1 MARLITNKTWVP
13 KRLQPRM
20 SQIYFYLDS
29 SIECNSGKYVDKY
42 VLTMLLIHLGTPT
55 VPNIDIENMAKNNMM
70 T

>member
-1 MARLITNKTWVP
+1 
-13 KRLQPRM
+13 M